1 VGQEHAR
8 RRERARE
15 HPAPRPAA
23 VPPTSA
29 HDAVIGLQRAAGN
42 RAVAVSLERGRRPAA
57 PVVQRVHVDGAFDEN
72 LLQPY
77 DARNRSTRALTPHV
91 YSQDVHYDL
100 TRGATQVDLVVKIR
114 FVTPDDQQ
122 IPAAD
127 TARRTYIA
135 NMCAGVEAAWG
146 SKYVFVT
153 KTHPP
158 PPATGTGTAPAPG
171 AAAPTPVPA
180 SGTTAPPAPGTAAP
194 PAAVDVRLPVKFKAT
209 PEYSPTDDGTMPI
222 VHVHPQTEAAD
233 SSRPGKRIDSGN
245 WFMNMGDYDT
255 NDPNEAV
262 KTAAHEYGHLLGI
275 PDEYSQSNA
284 QMHKLMHQASPTL
297 AAGEDQRLDDAA
309 TKYMVLRAMG
319 PSLAQHARAGAARAT
334 KALGAKRAHL
344 EQEVR
349 AAIAGLWSDAA
360 VIDAV
365 KAEVTPQLTA
375 GGHPALAGR
384 VDALLRH
391 QGAGVDTG
399 KIART
404 IVKQEIGAKSIEAL
418 VLGAL
423 RKAIVGAQ
431 RVVIPITNASG
442 QTSTMTV
449 QIGTSQTVNK
459 AASGGALNQAA
470 EKVAGATMDAP
481 AGKGGKAPPSL
492 RPSGSFVSELQALTA
507 TWTAGADTLA
517 TQAAAIKGKAG
528 DDYRAFAFDA
538 TSTADETQLA
548 KFLGGVAETLSSSLG
563 GEAINT
569 FLNSTF
575 ATMMQGQI
583 DAITAAVQ
591 TEIDSHRTATP
602 TGTSAAPVAAPDPR
616 VAAAVAKVSAKMRAL
631 QAAPGTAVPGA
642 KMTGET
648 AAPTTQHTSFT
659 VMSMMGSGNEG
670 GLRIDYL
677 AKILD
682 QFNTQFKKPEEDA
695 FKTETT

>member
-1 VGQEHAR
+1 
-8 RRERARE
+8 
-15 HPAPRPAA
+15 
-23 VPPTSA
+23 
-29 HDAVIGLQRAAGN
+29 
-42 RAVAVSLERGRRPAA
+42 
-57 PVVQRVHVDGAFDEN
+57 
-72 LLQPY
+72 
-77 DARNRSTRALTPHV
+77 
-91 YSQDVHYDL
+91 
-100 TRGATQVDLVVKIR
+100 
-114 FVTPDDQQ
+114 
-122 IPAAD
+122 
-127 TARRTYIA
+127 
-135 NMCAGVEAAWG
+135 M
-146 SKYVFVT
+146 
-153 KTHPP
+153 
-158 PPATGTGTAPAPG
+158 
-171 AAAPTPVPA
+171 
-180 SGTTAPPAPGTAAP
+180 
-194 PAAVDVRLPVKFKAT
+194 KFKAT

-222 VHVHPQTEAAD
+222 VHIHPQTEAAD

-245 WFMNMGDYDT
+245 WFMNMGDYDSG
-255 NDPNEAV
+255 DPNEAV

-418 VLGAL
+418 VFSAL
-423 RKAIVGAQ
+423 RKAVVGAQ

-569 FLNSTF
+569 FLNATF

-631 QAAPGTAVPGA
+631 QTAPGTAVPGA